1 MNDVPEGVLAYVAI
15 SVLASLFLHW
25 RMRRFF
31 ASCFVCFFLGPAAF
45 VLACLARGEATPLPP
60 VPVAL
65 FFATL
70 SLLIAVPIGI
80 PFFLVRRNTRRSV
93 QEKFPG

>member
-15 SVLASLFLHW
+15 SALVSLFIHW

-31 ASCFVCFFLGPAAF
+31 ASCVVCFFLGPVAF
-45 VLACLARGEATPLPP
+45 VLACLARGESTPLPP
-60 VPVAL
+60 VLVAL
-65 FFATL
+65 LFATL

-80 PFFLVRRNTRRSV
+80 PFYLVRRNTRGSV
-93 QEKFPG
+93 QENIPG